1 MNTFMVALYVFIG
14 LLSSPMLCTAPVA
27 LMPVAEDAK
36 IPLKAPPGW
45 KAQTNQGAT
54 VMIPGDL
61 GEGKVYTVFITPL
74 QIKAGTLD
82 EVYGIAKKTIGD
94 VGTFA
99 EATKPQQAQSDG
111 GWDYKLSIGTL
122 EKDGK
127 ALLAQVMAV
136 KKGELGGVVLV
147 LGDGIETLQKY
158 SDPFTNMIHSLGSS
172 GKLPAA
178 PQIIRAPGAV
188 DLQYTVPQGWT
199 ETKKSGVTVIDIS
212 KDDFYTQYRWTLAV
226 MPSQPLTGSLR
237 DHFKEYW
244 KELITANY
252 DSAVA
257 PLPLMARLSDGYVC
271 AFDADNYV
279 KHKVTGAKPR
289 SVSVYLIAHGN
300 RFVPILAV
308 CYGYEKPLD
317 ADLERFLTTA
327 RIPGSSNAKIP
338 LFSSKEIA
346 GDWSEGSSSIAS
358 YVTASGAYAGDASIY
373 TGSSFHLQPDG
384 AYKHTFI
391 GISSSAHVKEA
402 HEGKWSVEDNE
413 LVLKDPKETTRY
425 SLLGCGVDPKAGR
438 FLVLGT
444 FSNTTAK
451 LSFSNP
457 RGPFQASWYKAK

>member
-1 MNTFMVALYVFIG
+1 
-14 LLSSPMLCTAPVA
+14 MLRTAPVA
-27 LMPVAEDAK
+27 FTPVAEDAK

-45 KAQTNQGAT
+45 KSQTNQGAT

-61 GEGKVYTVFITPL
+61 GEGQVYTVFITPF
-74 QIKAGTLD
+74 QTKAGTLD

-111 GWDYKLSIGTL
+111 GWDYKVSIGTL

-127 ALLAQVMAV
+127 VLLAELIAL
-136 KKGELGGVVLV
+136 KKGDVGGVIIAF
-147 LGDGIETLQKY
+147 GDGIETLQKY
-158 SDPFTNMIHSLGSS
+158 SDPFTNMIRSLGTS
-172 GKLPAA
+172 GKLP
-178 PQIIRAPGAV
+178 PTPEITRAPGTV

-199 ETKKSGVTVIDIS
+199 ETKKSGATVIEIS
-212 KDDFYTQYRWTLAV
+212 KDDFYTKYRWTVVV

-237 DHFKEYW
+237 ENFKEYW
-244 KELITANY
+244 KDLITANY

-257 PLPLMARLSDGYVC
+257 PLPLMTRLSDGYVC

-289 SVSVYLIAHGN
+289 SVSVYLLAHGN
-300 RFVPILAV
+300 RFVPILAI
-308 CYGYEKPLD
+308 CYGYEKQLD
-317 ADLERFLTTA
+317 TDLERFLTTA
-327 RIPGSSNAKIP
+327 RIPGSSNTKLP
-338 LFSSKEIA
+338 LFSSKEMT

-373 TGSSFHLQPDG
+373 TGSSIHLQPDG
-384 AYKHTFI
+384 SYKRTFI
-391 GISSSAHVKEA
+391 GLTSTTRIKET
-402 HEGKWSVEDNE
+402 HEGRWSIDDNE

-425 SLLGCGVDPKAGR
+425 SLFGCGADPKAGR

-444 FSNTTAK
+444 YSNVKAS

-457 RGPFQASWYKAK
+457 RGPFQATWYKAK